1 MNILLTNDDGIYAVG
16 LRALYTA
23 FVEAGHTVYVVA
35 PLTEQSA
42 VSNSLTVFN
51 ALRTKEI
58 VDCEFTGLGVHG
70 TPADCVK
77 LALGALLPKKP
88 DLVVSGIN
96 SGPNVGPD
104 IRYSGTVAAACEAAH
119 QGIHAMA
126 LSFDNYRPLDLLAQA
141 RHAEGLAKTLPWDCV
156 PARCVVNI
164 NYPDRPISDVLG
176 VRTCAQTKAL
186 WDDAYEERLDPRGGK
201 YWWLHGQMRTQ
212 DVEPDSDR
220 GLLTKGYI
228 TVTPLRFE
236 YTHEVCLEEMAKIL
250 EQQ

>member
-23 FVEAGHTVYVVA
+23 FVEAGHTVYAVA

-58 VDCEFTGLGVHG
+58 VDCEFSGLGVHG

-77 LALGALLPKKP
+77 LALAALLPKKP
-88 DLVVSGIN
+88 DLVISGIN

-104 IRYSGTVAAACEAAH
+104 IRYSGTVAAACEAVHA
-119 QGIHAMA
+119 GIHAMA
-126 LSFDNYRPLDLLAQA
+126 LSFDNYRPIDLLAQA
-141 RHAEGLAKTLPWDCV
+141 RHAEGLAQSLPWDFI

-164 NYPDRPISDVLG
+164 NYPDRPISEVLG
-176 VRTCAQTKAL
+176 VRACAQTTAL
-186 WDDAYEERLDPRGGK
+186 WDDSYDERQDPRGNK
-201 YWWLHGQMRTQ
+201 YWWLHGNMRTQ
-212 DVEPDSDR
+212 DVEEESDR
-220 GLLTKGYI
+220 GLLSKGYI

-236 YTHEVCLEEMAKIL
+236 YTHTTCLTELHKVFG
-250 EQQ
+250 